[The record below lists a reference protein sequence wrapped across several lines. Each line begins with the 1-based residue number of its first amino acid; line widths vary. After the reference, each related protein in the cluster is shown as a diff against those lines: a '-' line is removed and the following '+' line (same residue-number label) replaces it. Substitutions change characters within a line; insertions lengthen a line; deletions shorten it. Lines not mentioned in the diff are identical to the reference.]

1 VSRVSIDGR
10 FKMLCSYWY
19 FKDHDM
25 DDVVGAVTGQKPLV
39 FADSGAHSARTQ
51 GVDLRVDEYAAWVK
65 RWGRHLDV
73 VSNLDVIGA
82 PANTWRNQRI
92 LEEVHGLKVLP
103 VFHTGEPWEWLE
115 RYIDAGH
122 TYIALGKLLGN
133 SWKILEPWL
142 AKAFRIA
149 GDRAVF
155 HGFGLN
161 VWQALREYPFYSVD
175 SSSWGQGFRYG
186 QLKMFDRGRWVT
198 ATLREHKSVIA
209 NRGLIRAHGA
219 DPLIFLDPAKYERQY
234 AVKLAAVAH
243 KKAEH
248 WLRERHGPIH
258 IPGDEANRAGPG
270 LHSYVADTVIRQFR
284 LASKAIE
291 ETYLEGHIL

>member
-1 VSRVSIDGR
+1 MPLPLDGR

-19 FKDHDM
+19 FQRHDM
-25 DDVVGAVTGQKPLV
+25 AEVLANVAGPAPLV

-51 GVDLRVDEYAAWVK
+51 GVDLNVEEYAAWVK
-65 RWGRHLDV
+65 RWRAHLNV

-82 PANTWRNQRI
+82 PDNTWRNQRI
-92 LEEVHGLKVLP
+92 LEEVHGLDVIP

-115 RYIDAGH
+115 KYIEAGH

-133 SWKILEPWL
+133 SWKNLAPWI
-142 AKAFRIA
+142 AKAFRVA
-149 GDRAVF
+149 DGQVVF
-155 HGFGLN
+155 HGFGMN
-161 VWQALREYPFYSVD
+161 VWQAMREFPFYSVD

-186 QLKMFDRGRWVT
+186 QIKMFNRGQWVAAQIGDRASIM
-198 ATLREHKSVIA
+198 ATRDLIREH
-209 NRGLIRAHGA
+209 GG
-219 DPLIFLDPAKYERQY
+219 DPVVFLDRSKYERQV

-248 WLRERHGPIH
+248 WLRERHGPIY
-258 IPGDEANRAGPG
+258 IPGDEAHISPG

-284 LASKAIE
+284 LASTAITD
-291 ETYLEGHIL
+291 TYMKGQPL